1 MGLPCSEFPEA
12 AQLLEEVQPYKQL
25 WEVAHDFVDNRA
37 QWCAGKLSQID
48 CEVMEAKVTK
58 WQRSLQGL
66 KKSGALTAGAA
77 PAKLRDFVMK
87 DIDQIKQYL
96 PII

>member
-1 MGLPCSEFPEA
+1 
-12 AQLLEEVQPYKQL
+12 
-25 WEVAHDFVDNRA
+25 
-37 QWCAGKLSQID
+37 
-48 CEVMEAKVTK
+48 MEAKVAK

-66 KKSGALTAGAA
+66 KKSGALTTGAA

-87 DIDQIKQYL
+87 DIDQVKQYL